1 MGENQIIAVAWF
13 RREDWDALRAVAADE
28 LDETFD
34 EFAKRVERKLA
45 PLRARGI
52 SPVRVVIDVDL
63 LVKFCR
69 HKGCRVDSPA
79 RAEYAALGVANG
91 CQLDGRPLVIIE
103 EATQATRH

>member
-1 MGENQIIAVAWF
+1 MIAVAWF

-34 EFAKRVERKLA
+34 EFAARVERKLA

-52 SPVRVVIDVDL
+52 SPVRVVIDIDL

-69 HKGCRVDSPA
+69 HCDRPVDNPA
-79 RAEYAALGVANG
+79 RAEYAALAVANG
-91 CQLDGRPLVIIE
+91 CQPEGRPLVIVGE
-103 EATQATRH
+103 ETWH